1 MSILVQLVKVEGH
14 IKSLLPAY
22 PIKKEAHRG
31 VLDGEK
37 VSKFIDEPSRL
48 RVGNPKVPLVNV
60 MITIIAKVSN
70 ILVNN

>member
-1 MSILVQLVKVEGH
+1 MHSVAN
-14 IKSLLPAY
+14 AY